1 MVFQAILDLK
11 QDQSKT
17 CKMDNADKLLTA
29 QKQSKYKT
37 QKNKYLLNVSI
48 VWTEIELRQEKTYS

>member
-1 MVFQAILDLK
+1 MVFQAISDLK

-29 QKQSKYKT
+29 QKQSKYKK

-48 VWTEIELRQEKTYS
+48 VWIEIELRQEKTYS